1 MLIRPLPFPD
11 ELDEGYAGYVMRVNG
26 LSSMKELDSL
36 MREWAGCPGK
46 SWREVSRL
54 ELFSKVASLSVMDFV
69 LHHTTLP
76 LRRGITS
83 YQADLPHGSDR
94 NKKIWWSTA
103 MRGARTGAFFCECC
117 VREDLEFHGRSC
129 WRRSHQVPGLLSCA
143 KHGIPL
149 SFCRDSSAF
158 QQAPSHWI
166 GSCETVDAAW
176 ALEVEANETIARY
189 IAICDGLMDCN
200 QPFAVDHV
208 RAVLFHKGAS
218 QGLQTSAGKAKSPL
232 LSDKVIEQCGRQ
244 WLALVLPDL
253 ADKPDNV
260 PLCKVDGVF
269 YMKTSA
275 STTFAYVLA
284 CASLFESPEEAL
296 NALAGPLPTAGRVR
310 ERQSVDIDP
319 DILVSAYIN
328 VGGSYARTAKQLG
341 IAFASAA
348 KRLAGMGL
356 PNMLETAGK
365 STQKAIAA
373 FFAEDC
379 TLQRSAEVGGI
390 SQAELKRALS
400 VMSAGPMK
408 ILSKFYAGRCKGSRR
423 SYPLTPNEAKHRQVA
438 RELPIEEMKYEK
450 ETGLQLMD

>member
-1 MLIRPLPFPD
+1 MLIRPVPFPD
-11 ELDEGYAGYVMRVNG
+11 ELDEGYAGYVMRLNG
-26 LSSMKELDSL
+26 LRSMKALDRL
-36 MREWAGCPGK
+36 MREWAGCTDK

-54 ELFSKVASLSVMDFV
+54 ELFSKVANLSVMDFV

-103 MRGARTGAFFCECC
+103 MRDARTGAYFCECC
-117 VREDLEFHGRSC
+117 VREDLEFHGRSY

-158 QQAPSHWI
+158 HQAPSHWI

-189 IAICDGLMDCN
+189 LAICDGLMDCN

-218 QGLQTSAGKAKSPL
+218 QGLQTSAGKAKAPL

-253 ADKPDNV
+253 ADKADKV
-260 PLCKVDGVF
+260 PLSKVDGVF
-269 YMKTSA
+269 YLKTSA

-284 CASLFESPEEAL
+284 CASLFESAEEAL
-296 NALAGPLPTAGRVR
+296 NALAGPLPTAGKVRVR
-310 ERQSVDIDP
+310 QSIDIDP

-328 VGGSYARTAKQLG
+328 VGGSYAKTAKQLG
-341 IAFASAA
+341 ITLTSAA
-348 KRLAGMGL
+348 YRLTCMGL
-356 PNMLETAGK
+356 PNMLETAGR
-365 STQKAIAA
+365 STQKALEA
-373 FFAEDC
+373 FFDEDC
-379 TLQRSAEVGGI
+379 SLQRSAEIGGI
-390 SQAELKRALS
+390 SQKELKRALT
-400 VMSAGPMK
+400 VMASGPMK
-408 ILSKFYAGRCKGSRR
+408 ILSKFDAGRCKGSRR
-423 SYPLTPNEAKHRQVA
+423 SYPLMPDEVKRRQVT
-438 RELPIEEMKYEK
+438 REMPVEEMKNEE
-450 ETGLQLMD
+450 ETDHQLMD